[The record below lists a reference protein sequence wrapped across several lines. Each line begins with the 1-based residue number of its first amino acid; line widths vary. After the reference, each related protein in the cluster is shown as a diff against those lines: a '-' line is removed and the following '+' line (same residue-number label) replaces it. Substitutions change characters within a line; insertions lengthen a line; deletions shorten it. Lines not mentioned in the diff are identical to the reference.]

1 VTDLDLDPPETAAE
15 VAAAFAAYEEALVK
29 DDQEAVADAFHD
41 SPDTVRFGI
50 ADRQTGADEIRA
62 WRRRQP
68 PLPPGRTL
76 FDTRISAFGSD
87 FAVVTTLFSYPGG
100 AATGRQTQVWA
111 RFPAGWRIVSAHVSE
126 VPEVPEVSEVP
137 EAQEC

>member
-1 VTDLDLDPPETAAE
+1 VSDLPETVAE

-76 FDTRISAFGSD
+76 FDTRISAFGSG

-100 AATGRQTQVWA
+100 TATGRQTQVWA
-111 RFPAGWRIVSAHVSE
+111 RFPEGWRIVSAHVSE
-126 VPEVPEVSEVP
+126 VPEVPEAP
-137 EAQEC
+137 GC